1 MKRPINHYTIF
12 SILILATLTLGFQ
25 CMKPAPGEKAP
36 EPSSGLENEM
46 QNESEDRLMMAEIFT
61 LDIPLGLD
69 PELQYIPEDNPLT
82 AEKIELGKML
92 YFDKRLSAD
101 NTVACVSCHLPEFG
115 FTDGMPVSTGIDG
128 QKGGRSAP
136 TIINRLFSV
145 EQFWDGRA
153 EDLEA
158 QALGPPQNPIEM
170 GNTLEALVEK
180 LNAIKGYKMKFKSV
194 FGTEVSSEGIAKA
207 IASFER
213 TVLSG
218 NSPYDRFKAGEDGAI
233 SESAKRGLD
242 LFENENETNCVTC
255 HVGFNFTDENYRNI
269 GVGMDKENPDLGRHD
284 LTKDD
289 LDRGAFK
296 TPTLREIAMT
306 APYMHD
312 GSQKTLLEVINYYDK
327 GGTPNSHL
335 STDMKKL
342 NLSEQDKADL
352 VEFLESLTGEM
363 AEFEEP
369 ELPE

>member
-1 MKRPINHYTIF
+1 MKKPINPYTIS
-12 SILILATLTLGFQ
+12 SILILTTLTFGFQ
-25 CMKPAPGEKAP
+25 CMKPAPGEKDTD
-36 EPSSGLENEM
+36 PSSGLENEL
-46 QNESEDRLMMAEIFT
+46 QNMSEDSPIMAEIFT

-101 NTVACVSCHLPEFG
+101 NTVSCASCHHPKFG
-115 FTDGMPVSTGIDG
+115 FTDGMAVSTGING

-136 TIINRLFSV
+136 TVVNRLFSA

-158 QALGPPQNPIEM
+158 QALGPIQNPIEM
-170 GNTLEALVEK
+170 GSTLEAVVEK
-180 LNAIKGYKMKFKSV
+180 LNAIQGYRMKFKSV

-218 NSPYDRFKAGEDGAI
+218 NSPYDRFKAGDDGAL
-233 SESAKRGLD
+233 SESARRGLN
-242 LFENENETNCVTC
+242 LFENENEANCVTC

-284 LTKDD
+284 LTQDD

-363 AEFEEP
+363 AKFEEP
-369 ELPE
+369 ELLE